1 MQKIYKK
8 LLVFSQKEKL
18 KPDNTSFSTH
28 SFLLF
33 FFLFVFETH
42 SIKAFIYN
50 LNRRN
55 NSWFMERFSTV
66 YFIKDLSKVLS
77 FFKKKTEKKNL
88 FAILYN
94 INRKSHIL
102 SISYVF
108 KIWKFEDFF
117 FRWILIFCETILYLI
132 IFIGEWFDGRNE
144 IILHSIEKLIPDWCT
159 YLFLGLCLHQIFSYN
174 NKQRA

>member
-1 MQKIYKK
+1 MQKIYKNCWFLAK
-8 LLVFSQKEKL
+8 KEKL
-18 KPDNTSFSTH
+18 KPHNTSLSTH

-33 FFLFVFETH
+33 FFYLKL
-42 SIKAFIYN
+42 IPLKLLYN

-77 FFKKKTEKKNL
+77 FFKKKIYML
-88 FAILYN
+88 FYFYIPN

-108 KIWKFEDFF
+108 KIWKFGDFF
-117 FRWILIFCETILYLI
+117 YMNLI
-132 IFIGEWFDGRNE
+132 
-144 IILHSIEKLIPDWCT
+144 
-159 YLFLGLCLHQIFSYN
+159 
-174 NKQRA
+174 